1 MCGIFGFI
9 LNEPL
14 QDKEIAEGLSH
25 TKSLSHRGPDHIGSW
40 FNKEEGIFLGHTR
53 LSIIDLTSD
62 SHQPFS
68 NENSHLVF
76 NGEIYNYRELKKS
89 LISKGLIFRTE
100 GDTEVLSNYLKEY
113 GGNRLE
119 EIDGMFAF
127 AYYKDKSLILATDVF
142 GEKPLYWYQNE
153 KGFYFS
159 SEPAPL
165 ISLLS
170 LKINP
175 NETLIKEFNTLGY
188 LSAGK
193 TFYEGLVSCEP
204 GSFLEVKQNQKVNKG
219 VYWKKPEFFE
229 EKGRIHPLEE
239 SEIDEIHSLIIES
252 LRNRIY
258 SDVPMGLFLSSG
270 IDSSLIGCLLKKD
283 LNLDVLSLTVS
294 FDKGLVHDESDKAKR
309 ISEFLDLKH
318 IIVDSESKDSYSSL
332 HNLTSIYG
340 EPNDNSTAI
349 SVRQMS
355 KIAKNYFT
363 VAFSG
368 TGGDELFFGYGKH
381 NFLYKNNYFLSSTSL
396 KSFLNIFRSN
406 QFKSFRK
413 IQTAIFLSQYKE
425 LDLVFALK
433 NSPYFSDRELA
444 DEFILSSEILD
455 QEHGSIIRKY
465 INFDLNQNLP
475 YSIIP
480 AIERSSMREGLEVR
494 TPFLNKALIEHLS
507 SIDIRR
513 LLQGGQKHIL
523 RKILSRYLPEN
534 LIDRGKRGFV
544 FPIQKL
550 IKENKDSLDKLS
562 KKDPTV
568 NYIDSISN
576 ETPEINKLMLRKLI
590 LENFSEASG

>member
-25 TKSLSHRGPDHIGSW
+25 TKSLSHRGPDHLGSW

-62 SHQPFS
+62 SHQPFY

-76 NGEIYNYRELKKS
+76 NGEIYNYRELKRS
-89 LISKGLIFRTE
+89 LISKGLAFRTE

-113 GGNRLE
+113 GGDRLE

-127 AYYKDKSLILATDVF
+127 AYYKEKSLILATDVF

-165 ISLLS
+165 ISLLG
-170 LKINP
+170 LKLNP
-175 NETLIKEFNTLGY
+175 NETLIKEFNTLGN

-204 GSFLEVKQNQKVNKG
+204 GSFLEVKQNQKVNKR

-229 EKGRIHPLEE
+229 EKGRIHPLGE

-270 IDSSLIGCLLKKD
+270 IDSSLIGCLLKRE

-294 FDKGLVHDESDKAKR
+294 FDKGLVHDESDQAKR
-309 ISEFLDLKH
+309 ISKFLDLNH
-318 IIVDSESKDSYSSL
+318 IIVDSESEDSYSSL

-381 NFLYKNNYFLSSTSL
+381 NFLYKNNYFLSNTFL
-396 KSFLNIFRSN
+396 KSFLNVFRSN

-413 IQTAIFLSQYKE
+413 IQTAMFLSQYKG

-444 DEFILSSEILD
+444 DEFILSSEMLD
-455 QEHGSIIRKY
+455 QEQGSIIRKY

-513 LLQGGQKHIL
+513 LLQGGQKYIL
-523 RKILSRYLPEN
+523 RKILGRYLPEN

-562 KKDPTV
+562 KKDLTV

-576 ETPEINKLMLRKLI
+576 ETPEINKLILRKLI